1 MNQWGDMEPH
11 QESYTICMLIK
22 TSGMELSNGK
32 YKLSLNVSIS
42 CIDISG
48 LLGDISKILHMNTL
62 AYCIM
67 SRYCSIVSIFAKT
80 SLRS

>member
-1 MNQWGDMEPH
+1 MV
-11 QESYTICMLIK
+11 
-22 TSGMELSNGK
+22 K

-48 LLGDISKILHMNTL
+48 LLGDIFKILHMNTL

-67 SRYCSIVSIFAKT
+67 SRYCSIICIFAKT